1 LGDTQHSPQRHES
14 TGAGNSGRYTS
25 DGNPHKERVMR
36 TLLGHTKCNR
46 IVATFLLILGAAVFA
61 SAQEQRPR
69 QQRTSAPPD
78 VPVASRQLTSELT
91 RDNLDR
97 VAASPAQLKSVLVRD
112 TGLMVE
118 LKRWVA
124 KEASDNGQVIAD
136 EDLTDAAV
144 YERLTNDVKFRSI
157 ATRLVQKYGYLQP
170 NLNPDSEMAKE
181 QDLVLKERAKRMVQ
195 IEAQE
200 DQAALQPQTA
210 GQRSPR
216 TEPCRTGNYDE
227 SDPDDPACGE
237 VGNVPARRDRSNPEN
252 VSPRND
258 QQLSTP
264 DQGIPVNPN
273 APLLRAQAGGS
284 DFGAGLGEN
293 SSSYDSLQ
301 NMLMTS
307 GIKNAPDSLIAGNL
321 TPEQLEM
328 AAMYSNRGGSSQG
341 LGLPNTDPTQD
352 LLARSGNRSD
362 RTDLSTE
369 SVNYPSVRAVRK
381 PMLAPPPETVHRPT
395 PYADIP
401 SLYDLYVQAPS
412 RNGTPQRF
420 GSQVFRDGLRDS
432 RSIPMDLPVG
442 PDYVVGPG
450 DGLTIDMWGGVS
462 TRLMRVVDRQGRVA
476 LPEAGPVQVSGR
488 TLGDVQQLVQRTL
501 GTQYRDTSAEV
512 SVSRLRTVRV
522 YVVGEVSEPGA
533 YDISSLSTP
542 LNALVSAGGITP
554 RGSLRSL
561 KHYRGRQLVEEV
573 DAYDLLLR
581 GVTPDAKKLENG
593 DTLMVSPLGPQVT
606 VTGMVRRPAIYEL
619 HGEKTLADVLDLAG
633 GILPAA
639 TLKHVEVQR
648 LAAHEKRTMLSL
660 DLSADGGGEPQ
671 LTSFNI
677 REGDEIHIFPIA
689 PYNQDTIYLQGHVLR
704 PGKYSYHQGI
714 KLTDIVTSYKDLLPE
729 PAAHYGEI
737 IRLSPPDFRPNV
749 VSFDLSAALKDPASA
764 PSLEPLD
771 TVRVFSR
778 FDFEPAPT
786 VSVSGEVRRPGT
798 YRTSGQASLRDAVFL
813 AGGLT
818 PDASVDGAQLFRINL
833 DGTSK
838 IFSVDLKAALDG
850 ISADNILLQPRDR
863 LLIHRNALSV
873 DASTVEIT
881 GDVAKPGR
889 YPYTGN
895 MRAEDLIRAA
905 GGLKRS
911 ADTDSADLTRYAAAG
926 GPAQQLRISLAS
938 ILNGNPTEDVPLRGG
953 DVLAIR
959 QVPGWKDIGAS
970 IKVNG
975 EVMHPST
982 YGIQPGEKL
991 SSVLERAGGYSKQA
1005 YPYGALLVRRDIREI
1020 QQKSQMDLITRI
1032 KSEKA
1037 LLTSLPEN
1045 DADQKNAKLTAIS
1058 QSEATLAELATHDPV
1073 GRVVVHILG
1082 DIDKWKNT
1090 PADIVVHDG
1099 DVLTIPKNPS
1109 TVLVTGQVFNPT
1121 AISQHGDRSARW
1133 YLSQAGGLTPMADRK
1148 AVFVIRADG
1157 SVIAAK
1163 NNNSGWWSGDP
1174 LNASLRPGDTV
1185 VVPERAPKVGGP
1197 NFTTVLQAAQLA
1209 TSVAL
1214 AVAYIHP

>member
-1 LGDTQHSPQRHES
+1 
-14 TGAGNSGRYTS
+14 
-25 DGNPHKERVMR
+25 MR
-36 TLLGHTKCNR
+36 
-46 IVATFLLILGAAVFA
+46 FLLQLRECIRVVAILLLVLGGAVFG
-61 SAQEQRPR
+61 SAQEQRQT

-78 VPVASRQLTSELT
+78 VPVASQQLTSDLT
-91 RDNLDR
+91 RDNLDF
-97 VAASPAQLKSVLVRD
+97 VAASAPQLKAVLVRD

-118 LKRWVA
+118 LKRLIA
-124 KEASDNGQVIAD
+124 KEASNNGQVIA
-136 EDLTDAAV
+136 EQDLTDAAV
-144 YERLTNDVKFRSI
+144 YERLANDVKFRSM
-157 ATRLVQKYGYLQP
+157 ATRLVQKYGYLRP
-170 NLNPDSEMAKE
+170 MVNPESDMAKE
-181 QDLVLKERAKRMVQ
+181 QDLILKERARKLVQ
-195 IEAQE
+195 IEGQE
-200 DQAALQPQTA
+200 DQQALQLQTT
-210 GQRSPR
+210 GRRSQQNA
-216 TEPCRTGNYDE
+216 PCRTGNYDE
-227 SDPDDPACGE
+227 
-237 VGNVPARRDRSNPEN
+237 NNPEGSECSDLEN
-252 VSPRND
+252 LPSNLDRNIPRTNFPRND
-258 QQLSTP
+258 EQLSP
-264 DQGIPVNPN
+264 PEQGMPSNPIS
-273 APLLRAQAGGS
+273 PILRARSSGS
-284 DFGAGLGEN
+284 DSITGSLTGGLDEN
-293 SSSYDSLQ
+293 SSSYDALQ
-301 NMLMTS
+301 NLLLSS
-307 GIKNAPDSLIAGNL
+307 GTTKSGTDSLMAGNL
-321 TPEQLEM
+321 TPEQLEL
-328 AAMYSNRGGSSQG
+328 AALYANRSNSPPGS
-341 LGLPNTDPTQD
+341 GLPNADPMQD
-352 LLARSGNRSD
+352 QLARNSNRSD
-362 RTDLSTE
+362 RSELMNNTPISPL
-369 SVNYPSVRAVRK
+369 VRTARSRVL
-381 PMLAPPPETVHRPT
+381 PPPPETVHRPT

-420 GSQVFRDGLRDS
+420 GSQVFRDGLRDL
-432 RSIPMDLPVG
+432 RSVPMDLPVG

-450 DGLTIDMWGGVS
+450 DGLTIDLWGGVS
-462 TRLMRVVDRQGRVA
+462 TRLTRVVDRQGRVA
-476 LPEAGPVQVSGR
+476 LPEAGPVEVSGR

-561 KHYRGRQLVEEV
+561 KHYRGRQLLEEV

-593 DTLMVSPLGPQVT
+593 DTLMVSSLGPQVT

-619 HGEKTLADVLDLAG
+619 HEEKTLADALDLAG

-648 LAAHEKRTMLSL
+648 LEAHEKRTMLSL
-660 DLSADGGGEPQ
+660 DLSGDGGGEAQ
-671 LTSFNI
+671 LTSFKI
-677 REGDEIHIFPIA
+677 RDGDEIHIFPIA

-704 PGKYSYHQGI
+704 PGKYSYHDGI
-714 KLTDIVTSYKDLLPE
+714 KLTDIITSYKDLLPE

-737 IRLSPPDFRPNV
+737 IRLAPPDFRPNV
-749 VSFDLSAALKDPASA
+749 VSFDLAAALQDPASA
-764 PSLEPLD
+764 PGLEPLD

-778 FDFEPAPT
+778 FDFEPTPT
-786 VSVSGEVRRPGT
+786 VSVSGEVRLPGT

-818 PDASVDGAQLFRINL
+818 PDASVDTAQLFRINP

-838 IFSVDLKAALDG
+838 IFSVNLREALNG
-850 ISADNILLQPRDR
+850 TSADNILLQPRDR

-911 ADTDSADLTRYAAAG
+911 ADTNSADLTRYAATG
-926 GPAQQLRISLAS
+926 GPAQQFKISLTS

-959 QVPGWKDIGAS
+959 QVPGWKDVGAS
-970 IKVNG
+970 MKVSG
-975 EVMHPST
+975 EVMHPAT
-982 YGIQPGEKL
+982 YGIQPGERL
-991 SSVLERAGGYSKQA
+991 SSVLERAGGYTKHA
-1005 YPYGALLVRRDIREI
+1005 YPYGALLMRRDVREI
-1020 QQKSQMDLITRI
+1020 ELKSQTDLIARM
-1032 KSEKA
+1032 KAEKA
-1037 LLTSLPEN
+1037 LLTSLPEG
-1045 DADQKNAKLTAIS
+1045 DADQKNAKITAIS
-1058 QSEATLAELATHDPV
+1058 QSEATLTELATHDPV
-1073 GRVVVHILG
+1073 GRVVVHIQG
-1082 DIDKWKNT
+1082 DINKWKNT
-1090 PADIVVHDG
+1090 PADLTLHDG
-1099 DVLTIPKNPS
+1099 DVLMIPKNPS

-1121 AISQHGDRSARW
+1121 AINQQGGRSARW

-1174 LNASLRPGDTV
+1174 LSASLRPGDTV
-1185 VVPERAPKVGGP
+1185 VVPEKAPKVGGP
-1197 NFTTVLQAAQLA
+1197 NFTTVMQAAQLA
-1209 TSVAL
+1209 SSVAL
-1214 AVAYIHP
+1214 AVAYIKP

>member
-1 LGDTQHSPQRHES
+1 MRVFFRHMEW
-14 TGAGNSGRYTS
+14 N
-25 DGNPHKERVMR
+25 RVVAIILL
-36 TLLGHTKCNR
+36 LLGGAV
-46 IVATFLLILGAAVFA
+46 IV
-61 SAQEQRPR
+61 SAQEQRQK
-69 QQRTSAPPD
+69 QQRMSAPPD
-78 VPVASRQLTSELT
+78 VPVASQQLTSELT

-97 VAASPAQLKSVLVRD
+97 VAASPSQLKSVLVRD

-118 LKRWVA
+118 LKRLMA

-136 EDLTDAAV
+136 QDLTDAAV
-144 YERLTNDVKFRSI
+144 YERLTNDVKFRSM
-157 ATRLVQKYGYLQP
+157 ATRLVQKYGYLRP
-170 NLNPDSEMAKE
+170 SINPESDMAKE

-200 DQAALQPQTA
+200 DQAALQLQTT
-210 GQRSPR
+210 GQRSQGA
-216 TEPCRTGNYDE
+216 EPCRTGSYDE
-227 SDPDDPACGE
+227 NNSADAVCND
-237 VGNVPARRDRSNPEN
+237 VGNAPLKRDQSNPEN
-252 VSPRND
+252 TYPRND
-258 QQLSTP
+258 QQQLPTP
-264 DQGIPVNPN
+264 DQGIPLNPN
-273 APLLRAQAGGS
+273 AQVLRAQSGGS
-284 DFGAGLGEN
+284 EMTPGGLGEN
-293 SSSYDSLQ
+293 SSSYALA
-301 NMLMTS
+301 NLLMTS
-307 GIKNAPDSLIAGNL
+307 GSKNVPDSLVAGNL
-321 TPEQLEM
+321 TTEQLEL
-328 AAMYSNRGGSSQG
+328 AASYSNRANNLQG
-341 LGLPNTDPTQD
+341 LGLPNSDPTQD
-352 LLARSGNRSD
+352 LTARNSNRSD
-362 RTDLSTE
+362 GPDSLNSIG
-369 SVNYPSVRAVRK
+369 SYPAARAARNRLIVT
-381 PMLAPPPETVHRPT
+381 PPETVHRPT

-412 RNGTPQRF
+412 RNATPQRF
-420 GSQVFRDGLRDS
+420 GAQVFRDGLRDL
-432 RSIPMDLPVG
+432 RSVPMDLPVG

-450 DGLTIDMWGGVS
+450 DGLTIDLWGGVS

-488 TLGDVQQLVQRTL
+488 NLGDVQQLVQRAL

-561 KHYRGRQLVEEV
+561 KHYRGRQLIEEV

-593 DTLMVSPLGPQVT
+593 DTLMVSSLGPQVT

-619 HGEKTLADVLDLAG
+619 HEEKTLADALDLAG

-639 TLKHVEVQR
+639 TLKHVELQR
-648 LAAHEKRTMLSL
+648 LDAHEKRTMLSL

-671 LTSFNI
+671 LTSFKI
-677 REGDEIHIFPIA
+677 RDGDEIHIFPIA

-704 PGKYSYHQGI
+704 PGKYSYHEGI

-729 PAAHYGEI
+729 PSAHYGEI

-749 VSFDLSAALKDPASA
+749 VSFDLSAALNDPASA
-764 PSLEPLD
+764 PRLEPLD

-778 FDFEPAPT
+778 FDFEPTPT

-813 AGGLT
+813 AGGLA
-818 PDASVDGAQLFRINL
+818 PDASVDGAQLFRINP

-838 IFSVDLKAALDG
+838 IFSVDLKGALNG
-850 ISADNILLQPRDR
+850 TSADNILLQPRDR

-873 DASTVEIT
+873 DASTVEVT

-911 ADTDSADLTRYAAAG
+911 ADTNSADLTRYAAAG

-982 YGIQPGEKL
+982 YGIQPGERL
-991 SSVLERAGGYSKQA
+991 SSVLERAGGYTKHA
-1005 YPYGALLVRRDIREI
+1005 YPYGALLVRRDVREI
-1020 QQKSQMDLITRI
+1020 ELKSQLDLITRI

-1073 GRVVVHILG
+1073 GRVVVHIQG
-1082 DIDKWKNT
+1082 DIDKWRNT
-1090 PADIVVHDG
+1090 PTDIMVHDG
-1099 DVLTIPKNPS
+1099 DVLTIPKNPN

-1121 AISQHGDRSARW
+1121 AISQHGGRSAKW

-1174 LNASLRPGDTV
+1174 LSASLRPGDTV

-1197 NFTTVLQAAQLA
+1197 NFTTVMQVAQLA